1 MTADDPTATTGPTPA
16 PSPTAR
22 APRMSGEQRREQIL
36 AAALPVFAEGG
47 YAGTTTDQ
55 VARAAGVSQ
64 PYVIRLFGSKQQL
77 FLDLYRGVATRIIG
91 VMSAVEP
98 GPGAADRTGRA
109 YVSLMADRDLL
120 RVLMHGFTAASDPQ
134 IGTTAR
140 HTLGEVFALF
150 RERVELPE
158 GVDDAA
164 LTEAERS
171 AALDEVARRFVA
183 DGMLIN
189 VLLAADAFAH
199 VREDRGLDALLACV
213 GVEAGAAA
221 GAEIASRAG
230 TPA

>member
-1 MTADDPTATTGPTPA
+1 M
-16 PSPTAR
+16 
-22 APRMSGEQRREQIL
+22 
-36 AAALPVFAEGG
+36 
-47 YAGTTTDQ
+47 
-55 VARAAGVSQ
+55 
-64 PYVIRLFGSKQQL
+64 
-77 FLDLYRGVATRIIG
+77 
-91 VMSAVEP
+91 
-98 GPGAADRTGRA
+98 
-109 YVSLMADRDLL
+109 
-120 RVLMHGFTAASDPQ
+120 
-134 IGTTAR
+134 
-140 HTLGEVFALF
+140 
-150 RERVELPE
+150 ELPE